1 MVSPPFSHTH
11 TQQTEIYTPKIFYPK
26 ILFQM
31 QSFKITVKLF
41 SKWTVQ
47 FLYRFYF
54 ARFISTRNETNCTF
68 YKRYKMCSTVEYRI
82 VSKNVSG
89 FYDRKSKSGLM
100 PELLQLS
107 AHWIRNKQIL
117 VLPRISIDKKFQTIT
132 IFYLPTFS
140 NMYRNERT
148 FSHSS
153 SYRSTGAHFWRNDWR
168 SPALPHVIKFLEIH
182 TQNTTNCFTVDF
194 TVDFTILPNFGA

>member
-1 MVSPPFSHTH
+1 MKQTALFTNDTKCAPPSNI
-11 TQQTEIYTPKIFYPK
+11 E
-26 ILFQM
+26 
-31 QSFKITVKLF
+31 
-41 SKWTVQ
+41 
-47 FLYRFYF
+47 LY
-54 ARFISTRNETNCTF
+54 A
-68 YKRYKMCSTVEYRI
+68 
-82 VSKNVSG
+82 NVSG

-182 TQNTTNCFTVDF
+182 TQNTTNCFTVVRF
-194 TVDFTILPNFGA
+194 YRISGHSPCPIVCAMYIRIKMLQWQYRKENRIFRLNNISK